1 MRKLAV
7 IIILALILGAAC
19 TWDGVREL
27 RGENAPAVEQPQPA
41 WAEGMPPELAA
52 KTYQILESVMQPEN
66 AVVVLV
72 CFTHERDEEM
82 GLACMGVPPGVFA
95 VAMEDLN
102 AD

>member
-1 MRKLAV
+1 MIRKTAV
-7 IIILALILGAAC
+7 ILILATILLIAC
-19 TWDGVREL
+19 NSPGMREL

-66 AVVVLV
+66 VVVVLV

-82 GLACMGVPPGVFA
+82 GLACMGVHPGVFA
-95 VAMEDLN
+95 VAMEQLN
-102 AD
+102 E